1 MAVPGTFTSG
11 QVLTA
16 AEMNALPGG
25 VIASASNSTDV
36 SLTTSNQDI
45 TSVTVDVVTGRSY
58 GIFFTCRNMS
68 VDQSNTS
75 IDFDL
80 AIDGVGT
87 VTSFRKFLAT
97 TTDRDS
103 LTMAYYAEPSAS
115 ETRTYDVRAATTTG
129 TGTLFGSS
137 HDLQMWVV
145 DLGDTP

>member
-25 VIASASNSTDV
+25 VIASDSNTTDV

-68 VDQSNTS
+68 VDQSNTT
-75 IDFDL
+75 IYFDL
-80 AIDGVGT
+80 AIEGAFT
-87 VTSFRKFLAT
+87 VTSFRKFLST

-103 LTMAYYAEPSAS
+103 LTMAYYAEPASS
-115 ETRTYDVRAATTTG
+115 ETRTYDVRASTSTG
-129 TGTLFGSS
+129 TGTLFGASY
-137 HDLQMWVV
+137 DLQMWVV